1 MLCESKATLPLYL
14 YCRVEFTSGVWRAK
28 STHWF
33 GEIPWQLGHLS
44 LGLLVY
50 LIPNMKH
57 LELFIGCFNLMFLPL
72 WYFMPE
78 SPRWLLSNGRK
89 EEAIKVLKLVC
100 KWNKKPTTALDQM
113 KNLELISTEDNQK
126 TKQKKGTFH
135 DLIKN
140 PGEQNLVLL
149 YFCNLYIS
157 LDSFPTF

>member
-113 KNLELISTEDNQK
+113 ENLELISTEDNQK

-140 PGEQNLVLL
+140 PGEQKLVLP

>member
-1 MLCESKATLPLYL
+1 
-14 YCRVEFTSGVWRAK
+14 
-28 STHWF
+28 
-33 GEIPWQLGHLS
+33 
-44 LGLLVY
+44 
-50 LIPNMKH
+50 MKH

-113 KNLELISTEDNQK
+113 ENLELISTEDNQK

-140 PGEQNLVLL
+140 PGEQNLVVLL
-149 YFCNLYIS
+149 YFYNLYIS